1 MVRLIGVLML
11 LLPAMLFAQRYK
23 TIELKPI
30 TKQGW
35 QYYYDF
41 KRVSSPVALEVPLM
55 ALNDEEINRH
65 FRAAKTLRA
74 ISSAISLYPL
84 IYLFTIPS
92 SGYVD
97 PTTFWIILGGTI
109 VTQIGFEAF
118 RHIKLGK
125 AIDRYNSL
133 IFQPSSS
140 SLGVQLTW
148 KFL

>member
-1 MVRLIGVLML
+1 MARFIGVIML
-11 LLPAMLFAQRYK
+11 LLPAALFAQRYQ

-55 ALNDEEINRH
+55 ALNDEEINSY
-65 FRAAKTLRA
+65 FRASKKIRS
-74 ISSAISLYPL
+74 ISGVIAFVPL
-84 IYLFTIPS
+84 IYLFTVPS
-92 SGYVD
+92 TGSAD
-97 PTTFWIILGGTI
+97 PTTFWLIMGGTI
-109 VTQIGFEAF
+109 VAQLGVEAI
-118 RHIKLGK
+118 RHVKLGR

-148 KFL
+148 KFF

>member
-1 MVRLIGVLML
+1 MLRCICILML
-11 LLPAMLFAQRYK
+11 FIPATVFAQRYK

-30 TKQGW
+30 TKRGW
-35 QYYYDF
+35 QYYYDL
-41 KRVSSPVALEVPLM
+41 KLVSSPVALEVPLM

-65 FRAAKTLRA
+65 FQAAKTLRNVSFA
-74 ISSAISLYPL
+74 VSFVPL
-84 IYLFTIPS
+84 IYIFTIPTY
-92 SGYVD
+92 GYAD
-97 PTTFWIILGGTI
+97 PTTFWLIVAGTL
-109 VTQIGFEAF
+109 VTQLGMDVF

>member
-1 MVRLIGVLML
+1 MGRFIVVL
-11 LLPAMLFAQRYK
+11 LLLIPTSLLAQRYQ

-35 QYYYDF
+35 QYFYDL

-65 FRAAKTLRA
+65 FRASKTLRFVSGA
-74 ISSAISLYPL
+74 ISIAPAL
-84 IYLFTIPS
+84 YLFSIPS
-92 SGYVD
+92 NGFAD
-97 PTTFWIILGGTI
+97 PTTFWLIMGGTI
-109 VTQIGFEAF
+109 VTQVGIEVF
-118 RHIKLGK
+118 RHVKLGK
-125 AIDRYNSL
+125 AIERYNSL
-133 IFQPSSS
+133 IFHPSSS

>member
-1 MVRLIGVLML
+1 MVRLIGVLIL
-11 LLPAMLFAQRYK
+11 LLPATLFAQRYQ

-30 TKQGW
+30 AKQGW
-35 QYYYDF
+35 QYYYDL

-65 FRAAKTLRA
+65 FRAAKSWRYVSGL
-74 ISSAISLYPL
+74 ISFVPFFYLISL
-84 IYLFTIPS
+84 PS
-92 SGYVD
+92 NGYAD
-97 PTTFWIILGGTI
+97 PTIFWLVVGGTLAS
-109 VTQIGFEAF
+109 QIGIDVY

>member
-11 LLPAMLFAQRYK
+11 LLPATLFAQRYQ

-30 TKQGW
+30 AKQGW
-35 QYYYDF
+35 QYYYDL

-65 FRAAKTLRA
+65 FRAAKTLLNVSSV
-74 ISSAISLYPL
+74 ISFVPL
-84 IYLFTIPS
+84 IYIFTIPTY
-92 SGYVD
+92 GYAD
-97 PTTFWIILGGTI
+97 PNTFWLIVAGTL
-109 VTQIGFEAF
+109 VTQLGLDVF